1 MTRDMSWRPMRKRT
15 GRWRDGRLFLL
26 LILIAVNAG
35 VIFYHGNPWND
46 LPEAGQSAEVVD
58 SKPIKKEPVM
68 VEVPQSALEKPALP
82 SVEKVPVLPEIAL
95 VSASDSVAN
104 NFAEDES
111 GQAFGLEPRLG
122 LRMPGKIQRVAA
134 TRLRAGETVSQALY
148 NQGVGQVT
156 INGLLDSLRT
166 LVDFK
171 RLRAGTKIKTRFDSM
186 DHLVSFELRPDLL
199 KHYRADFG
207 EQGWAS
213 QRIDVPVT
221 PVVTEVSGKVTSS
234 LWAALAE
241 LGEDPRLIVEVVDIF
256 AWDIDFYS
264 EVYAGD
270 SFSLIVEK
278 RYVEDR
284 FLDYGTVLAAEF
296 VSNKTAHRA
305 FYHEV
310 EEGKPGFYD
319 EEGHSLRK
327 QLLKTR
333 LKYAR
338 VSSSY
343 GLRTHPLLGY
353 TKRHNGIDFLAP
365 EGTAIWASGDG
376 RVFRA
381 GMYGACGNMV
391 EIRHANGWISQ
402 YCHLSKIQVRVG
414 QRVNQKDVIG
424 LVGSTGMATGP
435 HLHYGLKRYGYFV
448 NPAEQKFERLESLSG
463 PSFDTFQKDIATV
476 VSRLEHIRFASEK
489 SNVLVEEG

>member
-1 MTRDMSWRPMRKRT
+1 MTRDMSWQPMRKRRR
-15 GRWRDGRLFLL
+15 RWRDGRLVLL
-26 LILIAVNAG
+26 LILIAINVG
-35 VIFYHGNPWND
+35 VIFYHGNPWKG
-46 LPEAGQSAEVVD
+46 LPEVQKN
-58 SKPIKKEPVM
+58 SKAL
-68 VEVPQSALEKPALP
+68 VPEKPTRKATRPLKSALEKPALP
-82 SVEKVPVLPEIAL
+82 SVEKVPALPEIAQH
-95 VSASDSVAN
+95 
-104 NFAEDES
+104 AENAPALEKNMNAKPI
-111 GQAFGLEPRLG
+111 QALGLEPRLG
-122 LRMPGKIQRVAA
+122 LRMPGRIQRVAS
-134 TRLRAGETVSQALY
+134 TRLKAGQTVSQALY
-148 NQGVGQVT
+148 DQGVGQVT
-156 INGLLDSLRT
+156 INTLLDSLRT

-171 RLRAGTKIKTRFDSM
+171 RLRAGTKLKMRFDGQ
-186 DHLVSFELRPDLL
+186 DKLASFELRPDLL
-199 KHYRADFG
+199 KHYRADLG
-207 EQGWAS
+207 DQDWSSE
-213 QRIDVPVT
+213 RIEVPVT
-221 PVVTEVSGKVTSS
+221 PVVTEVSGKVSSS

-305 FYHEV
+305 FYYEI
-310 EEGKPGFYD
+310 EEGKPGYYD
-319 EEGHSLRK
+319 NEGHSLRK
-327 QLLKTR
+327 QLLKTP

-338 VSSSY
+338 VSSSF
-343 GLRTHPLLGY
+343 GLRKHPVLGY
-353 TKRHNGIDFLAP
+353 TKKHNGIDFLAP

-376 RVFRA
+376 RIFRA
-381 GMYGACGNMV
+381 GAYGGCGKMV

-435 HLHYGLKRYGYFV
+435 HLHYGLKRHGYFV
-448 NPAEQKFERLESLSG
+448 NPAEQKFERLESLAGESLG
-463 PSFDTFQKDIATV
+463 NFQKYIAGTL
-476 VSRLEHIRFASEK
+476 SRLEDIRFAAEK
-489 SNVLVEEG
+489 SKKVVEEG

>member
-1 MTRDMSWRPMRKRT
+1 MTRDMAWKPMRKRS
-15 GRWRDGRLFLL
+15 GRWRDGRLVLL
-26 LILIAVNAG
+26 LILVAVNVG
-35 VIFYHGNPWND
+35 VVFYHGNPWEE
-46 LPEAGQSAEVVD
+46 LQKEKEPKKSALVVESEQTKQREEPAEVEK
-58 SKPIKKEPVM
+58 SP
-68 VEVPQSALEKPALP
+68 LEKPALP
-82 SVEKVPVLPEIAL
+82 SIEQVPEVPELALEAVEEVKE
-95 VSASDSVAN
+95 
-104 NFAEDES
+104 EDGEP
-111 GQAFGLEPRLG
+111 AFNLQPRLG
-122 LRMPGKIQRVAA
+122 LRMPGRIQRVSAN
-134 TRLRAGETVSQALY
+134 RLKAGETVSEALY
-148 NQGVGQVT
+148 RQGVGQVT

-171 RLRAGTKIKTRFDSM
+171 RLRAGTKLKARFDAK
-186 DHLVSFELRPDLL
+186 DQLVSFELRPDLL

-213 QRIDVPVT
+213 ERIEVPVT
-221 PVVTEVSGKVTSS
+221 PVVTEVSGRVSSS

-241 LGEDPRLIVEVVDIF
+241 LGEDPRLIVDVVDIF

-284 FLDYGTVLAAEF
+284 FLDYGNILAAEF
-296 VSNKTAHRA
+296 ISNDSAHRA
-305 FYHEV
+305 FYYEI
-310 EEGKPGFYD
+310 EEGKPGYYD

-327 QLLKTR
+327 QLLKTP

-338 VSSSY
+338 VSSSF
-343 GLRTHPLLGY
+343 GLRKHPVLGY
-353 TKRHNGIDFLAP
+353 TKKHNGIDFLAP

-381 GMYGACGNMV
+381 GMYGGCGNMV

-435 HLHYGLKRYGYFV
+435 HLHYGLKRHGYFV

-463 PSFDTFQKDIATV
+463 AAFESYKKTVAATI
-476 VSRLEHIRFASEK
+476 SRLDDIRYAADK
-489 SNVLVEEG
+489 PKTVGEEG